1 MSKVSVKLNSI
12 DKVKEFVEIVSKFSA
27 SMDLSHGR
35 YVVDA
40 KSIMGVFSLDLSN
53 ELCLSI
59 SADSETETEAIINA
73 VKKFTV

>member
-1 MSKVSVKLNSI
+1 MNKVSVKLNSV
-12 DKVKEFVEIVSKFSA
+12 DKVKEFVEIVSKFNA

-59 SADSETETEAIINA
+59 SSDTEAETEAIINA